1 MNTQLKCMSNF
12 VSLANLVKERRKSQ
26 KKKGEKEM
34 NQAGIFFCLP
44 HKMSESNLQ
53 PCENVI
59 V

>member
-1 MNTQLKCMSNF
+1 MSNF

>member
-1 MNTQLKCMSNF
+1 MSNF
-12 VSLANLVKERRKSQ
+12 VSLANLVKERRKRKSQ